1 MFHSG
6 AERYLEAS
14 LRRYADWFRASG
26 ASIFLYDEFE
36 NSYLIKAKTGHQNRI
51 PDSAC
56 IYPGRGLA
64 GSAIAKGEARLI
76 QDPMSDAPSQIASSM
91 VVPLTDPRQ
100 GVIGVLNLSR
110 GDDEPAFTELDLEQV
125 KAMAAQLAM
134 AVTNAK
140 LVDHLNEAVRLARES
155 RERLAA
161 VLDSVPGGVI
171 VLDAASNVISTS
183 PWATQ
188 EGLLVMGEGSVLQSA
203 IQRISRETIEKG
215 RPVSETVTDRG
226 YDRTFMLQTQPMSAG
241 GAVISVQEITQHERA
256 QREVHRLSRLAEIG
270 RMTAAIAHEIRNPLT
285 GISSAAQLIQSS
297 PELAQDFGK
306 VIEDEAMKLNSLCNE
321 FLEFAKPMKL
331 ICEEALLSGPIRR
344 VAELVKAD
352 FANRGVE
359 LCLEIPP
366 LEPTIYMDVRRIEQ
380 VLHNLIRNAGEAC
393 QPCGKTTVRSFNWG
407 FEVEDN
413 GSGMDEAAI
422 AQHFLPFFT
431 TKASGTGLG
440 LSTAMKIVE
449 AHGGT
454 ITVTSKPGQGT
465 LFRVRL
471 NEE

>member
-1 MFHSG
+1 MFQSG
-6 AERYLEAS
+6 TEKYLEAS
-14 LRRYADWFRASG
+14 LRRYASWFRASG

-36 NSYLIKAKTGHQNRI
+36 KSYVIKAKTGHQNRI

-56 IYPGRGLA
+56 IVPGRGLA
-64 GSAIAKGEARLI
+64 GAALAQGEAKLI
-76 QDPMSDAPSQIASSM
+76 QDRLSDAMSEIVSSM
-91 VVPLTDPRQ
+91 IVPLSEPRH

-140 LVDHLNEAVRLARES
+140 LVERLNEAVRLSQES

-171 VLDAASNVISTS
+171 VLDAASNIISTS
-183 PWATQ
+183 PWATE
-188 EGLLVMGEGSVLQSA
+188 EGLLVMGEGSILESA
-203 IQRISRETIEKG
+203 IQRVSRETISKG

-226 YDRTFMLQTQPMSAG
+226 YDRTFMLQTQPMSTG

-297 PELAQDFGK
+297 PDLAQDFGK
-306 VIEDEAMKLNSLCNE
+306 VIEEEAMKLNSLCSE
-321 FLEFAKPMKL
+321 FLEFAKPL
-331 ICEEALLSGPIRR
+331 RVVCEAALLSGPIRR
-344 VAELVKAD
+344 VADLVGKD
-352 FANRGVE
+352 FEKKGVE
-359 LCLEIPP
+359 LKLEIPA

-380 VLHNLIRNAGEAC
+380 VLHNLIRNSGEAC
-393 QPCGKTTVRSFNWG
+393 KPGGKTTVRAFRWG

-413 GSGMDEAAI
+413 GSGIDEAAQ
-422 AQHFLPFFT
+422 AQLFLPFFT
-431 TKASGTGLG
+431 TKANGTGLG

-449 AHGGT
+449 AHGGS
-454 ITVTSKPGQGT
+454 ITVDSATGRGT